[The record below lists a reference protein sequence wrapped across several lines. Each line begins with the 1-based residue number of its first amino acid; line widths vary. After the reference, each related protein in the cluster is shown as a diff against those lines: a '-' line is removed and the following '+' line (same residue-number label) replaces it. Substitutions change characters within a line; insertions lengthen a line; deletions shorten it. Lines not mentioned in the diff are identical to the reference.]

1 MRKSNMIGGLLLGA
15 ALGAA
20 PASAD
25 PLDVVGVRIG
35 ISLPELRAQLVARRP
50 ALQIETLGM
59 TIPELGPNPNIW
71 FVKSQT
77 ADRPGHPQTIE
88 HINATLTMPPGK
100 SVVWAVSR
108 SVHYL
113 DADQP
118 ATAATVA
125 ALRAKYGQE
134 SLSFG
139 IRQLYWG
146 WDEHGARMSTQQMR
160 QCASYVGMNRMM
172 GTQDTVN
179 RPNPVPP
186 QQAACPM
193 GHYVA
198 ATIVPAHNP
207 DVVSDLG
214 VDIADAAIDTIA
226 MAATRA
232 ARAQAQSQGARR
244 QLDQAKRN
252 KPDL

>member
-1 MRKSNMIGGLLLGA
+1 MRIVNAAIASGLLL
-15 ALGAA
+15 LAA
-20 PASAD
+20 PAFAD
-25 PLDVVGVRIG
+25 PLDVVGIRIG
-35 ISLPELRAQLVARRP
+35 ITLPELKAQLAARRP
-50 ALQIETLGM
+50 ALEIETLGM
-59 TIPELGPNPNIW
+59 TIPELGPSPNIW

-77 ADRPGHPQTIE
+77 AERPGHPQTIE
-88 HINATLTMPPGK
+88 HISASLTMPPGK

-125 ALRAKYGQE
+125 ALRAKYGPE
-134 SLSFG
+134 SLAFG

-146 WDEHGARMSTQQMR
+146 WDEHGGRMSVQQMR
-160 QCASYVGMNRMM
+160 QCAPFVGMNRML

-179 RPNPVPP
+179 RPMPVAP

-193 GHYVA
+193 GHYVQ
-198 ATIVPAHNP
+198 ATIVPARNP

-214 VDIADAAIDTIA
+214 VDIADSAIDTAA

-232 ARAQAQSQGARR
+232 ARAQAQGQAARR
-244 QLDQAKRN
+244 QLDQARRN